1 MLGHSALAVVLPLLL
16 TVEAACAP
24 RQVRELR
31 RASERLDRA
40 VRQGDAA
47 GLAEGV
53 IPALRPRVDVGALQ
67 GSGRSKGL
75 GAPVEIR
82 PEALLFVAPD
92 RPIQAQWTDHGWR
105 LAEDP
110 LALFDQS
117 SPRAALRALV
127 RATRE
132 GRWDVLL
139 GLAPE
144 RYRIGLSEDDLRRA
158 WTEGEGAAALIR
170 ARDRLGERLEGP
182 IWADAQEAAMDLGEG
197 LVARLEREG
206 ARWVVVEF

>member
-1 MLGHSALAVVLPLLL
+1 MSVRRAWVLLL
-16 TVEAACAP
+16 AAQAACAP
-24 RQVRELR
+24 RQVRDLQ
-31 RASERLDRA
+31 RAGERLDRA
-40 VRQGDAA
+40 ARQGDAA
-47 GLAEGV
+47 ALTHAV
-53 IPALRPRVDVGALQ
+53 IPPLRPRIDVVALQ
-67 GSGRSKGL
+67 GSGRSRAL
-75 GAPVEIR
+75 GAPVDVR
-82 PEALLFVAPD
+82 PEALVFVAHD
-92 RPIQAQWTDHGWR
+92 RPVAAQWTDHGWR
-105 LAEDP
+105 FVEDP
-110 LALFDQS
+110 LALFDLT

-170 ARDRLGERLEGP
+170 ARDRLAERLDGP
-182 IWADAQEAAMDLGEG
+182 IWADAHEAAMDLGDG

-206 ARWVVVEF
+206 ARWVVVDF